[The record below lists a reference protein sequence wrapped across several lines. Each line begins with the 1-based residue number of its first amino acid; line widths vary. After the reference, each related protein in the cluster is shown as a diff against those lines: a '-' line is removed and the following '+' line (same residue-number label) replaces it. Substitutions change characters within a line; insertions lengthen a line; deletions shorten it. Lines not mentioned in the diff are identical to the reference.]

1 MTKST
6 TVQRIAAIATAA
18 AVAGVAV
25 VMMPSAPQ
33 ALTVSR
39 VEGATAPSHLKA
51 DRLPLP
57 LPLPLPVTGAAC
69 SSHSWPNYDQSCQ
82 FDLRRPAGE
91 VRTVRVV
98 ALKRSLASTL
108 PGR

>member
-6 TVQRIAAIATAA
+6 TMQRIVAIATAA

-25 VMMPSAPQ
+25 VMMPGAPQ
-33 ALTVSR
+33 ALTMTR
-39 VEGATAPSHLKA
+39 VEGATAPSHRKA
-51 DRLPLP
+51 DRLPL
-57 LPLPLPVTGAAC
+57 LVTGAAC

-98 ALKRSLASTL
+98 ALQRSSSVNVLVAA
-108 PGR
+108 R

>member
-6 TVQRIAAIATAA
+6 TMQRIVAIATAA

-33 ALTVSR
+33 ALTMTR
-39 VEGATAPSHLKA
+39 VEGATAPSHRKA
-51 DRLPLP
+51 DRLPL
-57 LPLPLPVTGAAC
+57 LVTGAAC

-82 FDLRRPAGE
+82 FDLRRPTGE

-98 ALKRSLASTL
+98 GLVRPSSGTTL
-108 PGR
+108 VAAR